1 MGWYNRAMNRISRR
15 ALLASAAVAAAAQTP
30 RPVKMRLGIITGI
43 APDPVA
49 AIQRV
54 HDLGFPTCQVSVH
67 QLDDSAAAALRGAL
81 DRFGVEATSAV
92 GGGPGPEIYDFYR
105 GPQTIGLVPR
115 ETRAARIANYKKISD
130 FSKKVGIPAVQGHC
144 GFIPENPSDALY
156 AEVVAAIRE
165 VAAYCKGNGQNF
177 RCETGQETPIT
188 LVRAIR
194 DVGLDNVGVNF
205 DAANLI
211 LYGKA
216 NPVDAVDLLGPY
228 IQGVHAKDGLYPTDP
243 RNLGREVPIGEGK
256 VNFPVLIEHLKK
268 IGYTNPLTIE
278 REIRGEKQTADILS
292 AKAYLE
298 KLIA

>member
-1 MGWYNRAMNRISRR
+1 MKQISRR
-15 ALLASAAVAAAAQTP
+15 ALLASAAAAAAAAQTP
-30 RPVKMRLGIITGI
+30 RPAKMRLGVITGI
-43 APDPVA
+43 APDVDA
-49 AIQRV
+49 AIKRV

-67 QLDDSAAAALRGAL
+67 QLDDSAAASLRAAL
-81 DRFGVEATSAV
+81 DRYGVEATSAV

-130 FSKKVGIPAVQGHC
+130 FAKKVGIPAVQGHC
-144 GFIPENPSDALY
+144 GFIPENPNDPLY
-156 AEVVAAIRE
+156 GEVVAAIRE
-165 VAAYCKGNGQNF
+165 VAAYCKNNGQNF

-194 DVGLDNVGVNF
+194 DVALDNVGVNF

-216 NPVDAVDLLGPY
+216 NPVDAADVLGPY

-243 RNLGREVPIGEGK
+243 RNLGKEVPIGEGK
-256 VNFPVLIEHLKK
+256 VNFPVLVGKLKQ

-278 REIRGEKQTADILS
+278 REIRGEKQTADILA

-298 KLIA
+298 KLIG